1 MSEINN
7 RGSVHRL
14 GRVTQVRA
22 SLDQA
27 LRAAE
32 PRLES
37 DQSALRSSPVARGS
51 SVKDQILAL
60 DGRRKDTR
68 DRIDAVAG
76 QLAKAQQIQERLEQE
91 IEAKRRDLAE
101 LERRGAGLEDAK
113 ARLEADLDKDLRK
126 LEGLEQRVRDLK
138 AEARALAAQGSELA
152 EAHREAFIKARTAKA
167 YYDYLKGLDPRTLPE
182 GALER
187 AEREWRSAEAAAA
200 EKGLRTGE
208 SDIARNRDARDGNA
222 RATGKAERD
231 VTSQQG
237 IVARIGE
244 AVAKARAELL
254 GVRQKAGEL
263 EQRTRAQEQEA
274 QANLDDIRAARGR
287 IDDLGRSLD
296 RLTRERNDLLERAL
310 DADQRTLAKIR
321 RQEQAIAAETERVK
335 DAIREAQVVFDRAM
349 ARRDELKGEQ
359 AQLARQ
365 LAELQ
370 ADLRRLGE
378 ERGHTQ
384 GEIAGARDGVA
395 RAADAIK
402 RLEGSDDSLVQR
414 GNDLSDTR
422 FDLLREQAGLDRLAQ
437 LDPDQLSERD
447 RQRLARRPELERRIA
462 DLTSRIED
470 LNGRRQEVAREIDGQ
485 ERRIA
490 EAKQRIAGAQRRLA
504 QIEQS
509 IDRDSA
515 TASRA
520 REELRSAEDE
530 LRQATDGA
538 RKALAAQDRLR
549 GDLEDLGRE
558 QRQLLGAREQVLR
571 EIQDLLSL
579 RE

>member
-1 MSEINN
+1 MSEIHN

-14 GRVTQVRA
+14 GRVGQVRA
-22 SLDQA
+22 SLDKS

-32 PRLES
+32 PRLEG
-37 DQSALRSSPVARGS
+37 DQTELRSSPVARGS
-51 SVKDQILAL
+51 SFKDQILAL
-60 DGRRKDTR
+60 DGRRRDTR

-113 ARLEADLDKDLRK
+113 ARLEADLDHDLRK

-138 AEARALAAQGSELA
+138 AEAKALAAQGNELA
-152 EAHREAFIKARTAKA
+152 EAHREAFVKARTAKA
-167 YYDYLKGLDPRTLPE
+167 YYDYLKGLDPRTLPD
-182 GALER
+182 GALQR

-200 EKGLRTGE
+200 EKGLKTGE

-222 RATGKAERD
+222 RATSRAERD

-244 AVAKARAELL
+244 AVAKARADLL

-274 QANLDDIRAARGR
+274 SANLDEIRAARGK

-296 RLTRERNDLLERAL
+296 RLTQERNTLLERAL

-321 RQEQAIAAETERVK
+321 REEQTLAAETERVK
-335 DAIREAQVVFDRAM
+335 DAIRAAQDVFERAM
-349 ARRDELKGEQ
+349 ARRDALKGEQ
-359 AQLARQ
+359 AELARQ

-370 ADLRRLGE
+370 AELRRLGE

-384 GEIAGARDGVA
+384 GEISGAKESVA
-395 RAADAIK
+395 RAADAIR
-402 RLEGSDDSLVQR
+402 RLEGNDQTLVQR

-422 FDLLREQAGLDRLAQ
+422 FDLLREQAGLDRLSQ

-447 RQRLARRPELERRIA
+447 RRRLARRPELESRIA
-462 DLTSRIED
+462 DLTGRILD
-470 LNGRRQEVAREIDGQ
+470 LNGKRQDVAREIDSQ
-485 ERRIA
+485 EQRIA

-504 QIEQS
+504 RIEQT
-509 IDRDSA
+509 IDKDSA

-520 REELRSAEDE
+520 REELRAAEDE
-530 LRQATDGA
+530 LRSASEGA
-538 RKALAAQDRLR
+538 RKALAAQDKLQ
-549 GDLEDLGRE
+549 GDLEDIGRE